1 MKHLYTILI
10 LIPLFFVA
18 SCDDVLKEVDF
29 SVTTEKTS
37 YTVGEEV
44 VFNIVN
50 APDWVT
56 FYSGEEGKSYP
67 DSYGASIK
75 NMRNELFTY
84 SYSYSNPGTYKVV
97 FVGGNTNYQ
106 GSKEQTV
113 TLTLT
118 IK

>member
-1 MKHLYTILI
+1 
-10 LIPLFFVA
+10 
-18 SCDDVLKEVDF
+18 
-29 SVTTEKTS
+29 
-37 YTVGEEV
+37 
-44 VFNIVN
+44 
-50 APDWVT
+50 
-56 FYSGEEGKSYP
+56 
-67 DSYGASIK
+67 
-75 NMRNELFTY
+75 MRNELFTY